1 LEIQISFMKVRQ
13 MVDPLAEVVRLL
25 QPDALRAKVVSG
37 AGRWSVRRPRSDQ
50 PFYCVVM
57 EGTPCLT
64 VDGHD
69 PLPLQA
75 GDFVLVPS
83 VHGFEMAGAPGPG
96 ASLEQGAR
104 PPADPKTTTFLPG
117 EVRHGTPDG
126 PPDVRLLA
134 GHFTFGS
141 PDAALLVTLLPKLIH
156 IRGEPRLAT
165 LVQLASDE
173 ARALRPARAVILA
186 RLLEI
191 LMIEA
196 LRSTAGTAASPG
208 LLRGLADARLA
219 ASIRRMH
226 EDPGHPWTI
235 ETLAREAAL
244 SRSAFFE
251 RFRRA
256 LGLAPMEYLL
266 SWRMALAKNLLRKGE
281 VSITEIATRIGYA
294 SASSFTIAF
303 TRHTGLPPARYART
317 LAAAPESAAAE

>member
-1 LEIQISFMKVRQ
+1 MI
-13 MVDPLAEVVRLL
+13 DPLAEVVRLL

-37 AGRWSVRRPRSDQ
+37 AGTWSVRRPRSDQ

-69 PLPLQA
+69 PLPLQP
-75 GDFVLVPS
+75 GDFILVPS
-83 VHGFEMAGAPGPG
+83 VNGFEMAGVGTPDQGGRPSAPP
-96 ASLEQGAR
+96 E
-104 PPADPKTTTFLPG
+104 TTTFLPG
-117 EVRHGTPDG
+117 EVRHGIPDG

-134 GHFTFGS
+134 GLFEFGS
-141 PDAALLVTLLPKLIH
+141 PDAALLVALLPKLIH
-156 IRGEPRLAT
+156 VRGEPRLAT

-173 ARALRPARAVILA
+173 ARAIRPARAVILA

-219 ASIRRMH
+219 ASIRRLH

-235 ETLAREAAL
+235 ETLASEAAL

-281 VSITEIATRIGYA
+281 TSITEIATRMGYA

-303 TRHTGLPPARYART
+303 TRHTGQPPARYAKT
-317 LAAAPESAAAE
+317 LAAAPEPLEA

>member
-1 LEIQISFMKVRQ
+1 MI
-13 MVDPLAEVVRLL
+13 DPLAEVVRLL

-37 AGRWSVRRPRSDQ
+37 AGTWSVRRERSDQ

-69 PLPLQA
+69 PLPLA
-75 GDFVLVPS
+75 PGDFVLVPS
-83 VHGFEMAGAPGPG
+83 VRGFEMVGRGRGP
-96 ASLEQGAR
+96 SVSDR
-104 PPADPKTTTFLPG
+104 PPVDPETITFLPG
-117 EVRHGTPDG
+117 EVRHGIPDG

-134 GHFTFGS
+134 GLFEFGS
-141 PDAALLVTLLPKLIH
+141 PDAALLVSLLPNRIH
-156 IRGEPRLAT
+156 VRGDPRLAT

-173 ARALRPARAVILA
+173 ARAVRPARAVILA
-186 RLLEI
+186 RLLEV

-208 LLRGLADARLA
+208 LLRGLADQRLA
-219 ASIRRMH
+219 ASIRKMH
-226 EDPGHPWTI
+226 EDPAHPWTI
-235 ETLAREAAL
+235 ETLAKEAAL
-244 SRSAFFE
+244 SRSVFFD

-281 VSITEIATRIGYA
+281 ITITEIASRTGYA

-303 TRHTGLPPARYART
+303 TRHTGQPPARYART
-317 LAAAPESAAAE
+317 LAAAPDSAAAE